1 MSNQGRLSLSTKD
14 VVVVENFQGSATL
27 FQAHSILRIKD
38 LVAKLEAV
46 CKQSG
51 KMSADEI
58 TLLFGNG
65 VDCEV
70 LQPGSTDWQNGTM
83 HLSLEF
89 QPVAVPVA
97 NSAANSAAPELAAT
111 ATIAA
116 AVPAAGIAAAVVSAP
131 SDAVVEAPLLDEAAA
146 EAPIA
151 DAPVE
156 APAEA
161 VALEL
166 DAEPVVMADISEL
179 DFADLA
185 DESNAP
191 EAMLDA
197 FDLSDAGAGE
207 IDALLG
213 ESDAPVEIDAFAD
226 VNGFGESL
234 LSDADL
240 AAELEMASGRDLGDL
255 GDLGL
260 ESAVAAD
267 PLAHLDGDLMADLDS
282 TAAPDLDAL
291 NSPWDL
297 TGDLDAML
305 LKNGHV

>member
-27 FQAHSILRIKD
+27 FQEHSILRIKD

-97 NSAANSAAPELAAT
+97 NSAAPELAAT

-116 AVPAAGIAAAVVSAP
+116 AAVPAGIVAAAAP
-131 SDAVVEAPLLDEAAA
+131 SDAVVEAAPLDDAAIEAPIA

-151 DAPVE
+151 E
-156 APAEA
+156 TSAEA

-179 DFADLA
+179 DFAGLA

-191 EAMLDA
+191 EAVLDA
-197 FDLSDAGAGE
+197 FNLDAGAGE
-207 IDALLG
+207 IDLLLG
-213 ESDAPVEIDAFAD
+213 ESEAPVEIDAFAD
-226 VNGFGESL
+226 VNGFGDSL

-240 AAELEMASGRDLGDL
+240 AAELEVASGRDL

-267 PLAHLDGDLMADLDS
+267 PLADLDVDLMADLDS

-305 LKNGHV
+305 LKNGHM

>member
-27 FQAHSILRIKD
+27 FQEHSILRIKD

-97 NSAANSAAPELAAT
+97 NSAAPELAAT

-116 AVPAAGIAAAVVSAP
+116 AAVPAVGIAAAAVSAP
-131 SDAVVEAPLLDEAAA
+131 SDAVVEAAQLDDAAVEAPIA

-151 DAPVE
+151 EVPV
-156 APAEA
+156 AA

-179 DFADLA
+179 DFAGLA

-191 EAMLDA
+191 EAVLDA
-197 FDLSDAGAGE
+197 FNLDAGAGE
-207 IDALLG
+207 IDVLLG
-213 ESDAPVEIDAFAD
+213 ESEAPVEIDAFAD
-226 VNGFGESL
+226 VSGFGESL

-240 AAELEMASGRDLGDL
+240 AAELEVASGRDL

-267 PLAHLDGDLMADLDS
+267 PLADLDVDLMADLDS

-305 LKNGHV
+305 LKNGHM

>member
-27 FQAHSILRIKD
+27 FQEHSILRIKD

-51 KMSADEI
+51 KMSPDEI
-58 TLLFGNG
+58 ALLFGNG

-70 LQPGSTDWQNGTM
+70 LQPGSADWQNGTM

-89 QPVAVPVA
+89 QPVAATP
-97 NSAANSAAPELAAT
+97 SATPELATPALAAT
-111 ATIAA
+111 ALAATAIIAAA
-116 AVPAAGIAAAVVSAP
+116 AVPAAAIAAEVAAEP
-131 SDAVVEAPLLDEAAA
+131 SDAAASLFDEVPAA
-146 EAPIA
+146 EAS
-151 DAPVE
+151 VE
-156 APAEA
+156 ASVEA
-161 VALEL
+161 TTLEL
-166 DAEPVVMADISEL
+166 DAEPVAIADISEI

-185 DESNAP
+185 DQSAAP
-191 EAMLDA
+191 EAGLDA
-197 FDLSDAGAGE
+197 LDQPDERAVE

-213 ESDAPVEIDAFAD
+213 ESTAPVEIDAFAD
-226 VNGFGESL
+226 GFGESL
-234 LSDADL
+234 LNDADL
-240 AAELEMASGRDLGDL
+240 AAELEAASARDLGDF
-255 GDLGL
+255 GL
-260 ESAVAAD
+260 ESAVEAD
-267 PLAHLDGDLMADLDS
+267 PLADLDADLDADLMGDLDS
-282 TAAPDLDAL
+282 TAAPDLSAL